1 MKNKNQGNVQK
12 QFVSMAHYLNYY
24 NPRWKKLQA
33 NSKTKRKK
41 KKTDLVKNGDV
52 FNSADIRRTTES
64 KITTKISHEGIKE
77 TSLKHRQ
84 V

>member
-1 MKNKNQGNVQK
+1 MFRSNLYLWLIISTIITLDGRNSRQIQRQK
-12 QFVSMAHYLNYY
+12 EKQ
-24 NPRWKKLQA
+24 
-33 NSKTKRKK
+33 KTKNRSG
-41 KKTDLVKNGDV
+41 KNGDV

>member
-1 MKNKNQGNVQK
+1 MEETPGKFKD
-12 QFVSMAHYLNYY
+12 
-24 NPRWKKLQA
+24 KK
-33 NSKTKRKK
+33 KK

>member
-33 NSKTKRKK
+33 NSKTKRK